1 MDDTNTTATST
12 AAAVA
17 DGASAAATTK
27 MLDTPSKTNN
37 TTTTTTTSST
47 SVKLLI
53 KASNQQYDDM
63 TIDCDLLWTVK
74 NLKSHLSWVYPS
86 KPPVTDQKLIY
97 SGQLLNDN
105 LMLKDVIRNY
115 KDVYT
120 HNHIIHLVYSNK
132 NTYKPVT
139 NLKNK
144 TQLNTST
151 LTEGGNSNMSSL
163 DGLRQRQTAT
173 VNQQQ
178 HQQQQQQ
185 PQRHQQQQQ
194 QQQQQ
199 QLPNITL
206 SQTQFM
212 PNLLAAGI
220 RCPQMSERNNMQTFA
235 TQQVAMYNWM
245 QQIYSQYMEQC
256 LRLSNTAT
264 GASDGD
270 RVDNTNAPSPFTNP
284 FLLQQ
289 YAFNMNTP
297 PVIVP
302 LGQIPATD
310 PININDPVDVVADAT
325 GQQRPPVAPAPELQQ
340 VQAPAVAPRFPNIAQ
355 DDQENRDWL
364 DSLFSVIRFM
374 LFLTILYIN
383 SSPLR
388 CLMVFIIAAVIY
400 CYHIGVFRIRQERNN
415 NNLNRNNNAAV
426 AAAVAVDQIRQGIEQ
441 QQEQQQQ
448 VVDVDAAV
456 PAQANDIQHQE
467 NLEQNP
473 DTDAAGDANRLP
485 SQGNNAENLNTANVS
500 EPANSLS
507 SALSFMRTFVVTF
520 FTSLLPEMPAV

>member
-17 DGASAAATTK
+17 DGATTK
-27 MLDTPSKTNN
+27 ILDTPSKTNSI
-37 TTTTTTTSST
+37 TTPKTTSST

-63 TIDCDLLWTVK
+63 TVDCDLLWTVK
-74 NLKSHLSWVYPS
+74 NLKAHLSWVYPS

-97 SGQLLNDN
+97 SGQLLNDK

-120 HNHIIHLVYSNK
+120 HNHIIHLVYSSK
-132 NTYKPVT
+132 TSYKPVT
-139 NLKNK
+139 NLKSK

-151 LTEGGNSNMSSL
+151 LADGGNSNMSSSL

-173 VNQQQ
+173 VTQQQ
-178 HQQQQQQ
+178 PQQQQQQQQ
-185 PQRHQQQQQ
+185 PQRQQQQP
-194 QQQQQ
+194 QQQ
-199 QLPNITL
+199 QLPNITM

-212 PNLLAAGI
+212 PHLLTAGV
-220 RCPQMSERNNMQTFA
+220 RCPQMGEQYNMQAFA

-256 LRLSNTAT
+256 LRLSNMAT
-264 GASDGD
+264 GVSDGEA
-270 RVDNTNAPSPFTNP
+270 VDSANTPSAAAFTNP

-302 LGQIPATD
+302 LGQIPATTNA
-310 PININDPVDVVADAT
+310 ITNDPVDAANGVA

-441 QQEQQQQ
+441 QQQQQ
-448 VVDVDAAV
+448 VVDAGAAG
-456 PAQANDIQHQE
+456 PGQGNDIQNQE
-467 NLEQNP
+467 NIGQN
-473 DTDAAGDANRLP
+473 TDADAGGDANRLP
-485 SQGNNAENLNTANVS
+485 SQGNNAENLNANANVS
-500 EPANSLS
+500 DQAGSLS
-507 SALSFMRTFVVTF
+507 SALSFVRTFVVTF